1 MMIKVNYTYFVIFL
15 ILSSCGI
22 YTFSGSSIPKD
33 AQTITIKSLKNI
45 ALNKQPTLSQVMT
58 EKLKDYFVQ
67 RTNLTFVEED
77 GDFFFSG
84 NITKYEIKPMAI
96 NSNQTAGQN
105 RLKIEVKIVFK
116 NKFQASNNFEQN
128 FIRYQDFSSETN
140 LIDIEDDL
148 IEEISK
154 QLVEDIFNKS
164 VVNW

>member
-1 MMIKVNYTYFVIFL
+1 MMIKFNYTYFVIFL

-58 EKLKDYFVQ
+58 EKLKDFFVQ

-77 GDFFFSG
+77 GDLFFSG

>member
-84 NITKYEIKPMAI
+84 NITKYEIK
-96 NSNQTAGQN
+96 QQYLHHY
-105 RLKIEVKIVFK
+105 LKKLNTHFHHLQIL
-116 NKFQASNNFEQN
+116 QQ
-128 FIRYQDFSSETN
+128 YLDQ
-140 LIDIEDDL
+140 
-148 IEEISK
+148 
-154 QLVEDIFNKS
+154 
-164 VVNW
+164 VV

>member
-1 MMIKVNYTYFVIFL
+1 MIKVNYIYFVIFL

-58 EKLKDYFVQ
+58 EKLKDFFVQ

-77 GDFFFSG
+77 GDLFFSG

>member
-1 MMIKVNYTYFVIFL
+1 MFL

-45 ALNKQPTLSQVMT
+45 ALNKQPILSQVMT
-58 EKLKDYFVQ
+58 EKLKDFFVQ

-77 GDFFFSG
+77 GDLFFSG

>member
-1 MMIKVNYTYFVIFL
+1 MFL

-45 ALNKQPTLSQVMT
+45 ALNKQPILSQVMT
-58 EKLKDYFVQ
+58 EKLKDFFVQ
-67 RTNLTFVEED
+67 RTNLTIVEED
-77 GDFFFSG
+77 GDLFFSG

-116 NKFQASNNFEQN
+116 NKFKASNNFEEN
-128 FIRYQDFSSETN
+128 FTRYQDFSSETN
-140 LIDIEDDL
+140 LIDIEDNL

-154 QLVEDIFNKS
+154 QIVEDIFNKS